1 MYEFEKAGDVEAKTG
16 YIVTGENS
24 FYCHII

>member
-1 MYEFEKAGDVEAKTG
+1 MHEFEKAGDVEAKKGYVATG
-16 YIVTGENS
+16 DTP